1 MQSAAQRAREPVDD
15 TLIELPPH
23 ARLPRLDLAIEW
35 ESPGQEF
42 RTSVRDYFAGP
53 RPAKDAGAG
62 SEPVLRVDWIQGR
75 VPGRAMVASCLWH
88 VAAVWILILPIWG
101 FLPSVQP
108 ALAPVQIEL
117 TWYTAPADLPAV
129 LASAAPRAKPSRPL
143 MKTGNTVKLPAE
155 PRSAGADA
163 YHPRQTIVSIPV
175 RVTHPRQTLMQPSAP
190 PAPPK
195 IAPALPNIVQWAAN
209 EPPKLRMPLSQI
221 TSAPV
226 LRPRAAGDVAAPEIA
241 NPGKDSRPL
250 NLAAAP
256 DPKLKPP
263 MLANTLSAPA
273 QRRPAHADAGAAPE
287 LGAATGER
295 DASLSRLIALS
306 ATPAPPAP
314 EVRVPEGNLAARI
327 SISPE
332 GPRSAGGP
340 SGTSGTISSPAI
352 ASGTPSPAGK
362 SSAAGAAGGGAES
375 LPAAVSVSGGNSRAS
390 RGGIVPA
397 GRMTLQPASPASVSR
412 RGPADVST
420 FDSGLPPERILSSSE
435 VYTLHINLPNLTSA
449 SGSWILSFAQL
460 DEDNRS
466 PRRPRGDLSAPVP
479 IEKTDPEYPQDM
491 IHENVTGEV
500 VLYAIIRKDGSVDS
514 IQVVRGLEPELDR
527 NAIQALAQWKFR
539 PGRRAGV
546 AVDLEAVV
554 HIPFN
559 YRNPRE

>member
-15 TLIELPPH
+15 SLIELPPH

-35 ESPGQEF
+35 ESPGEEF
-42 RTSVRDYFAGP
+42 RTSVRDFFWGP
-53 RPAKDAGAG
+53 RPAKDADAG
-62 SEPVLRVDWIQGR
+62 SERVLRVDWIGGR
-75 VPGRAMVASCLWH
+75 VPGLALAASCLWH
-88 VAAVWILILPIWG
+88 MAAVWILILPIWG
-101 FLPSVQP
+101 FLPSVRP
-108 ALAPVQIEL
+108 TIAPVQIEL
-117 TWYTAPADLPAV
+117 TWYAEPADLPAI
-129 LASAAPRAKPSRPL
+129 LAPMARANPSPKADHPAR
-143 MKTGNTVKLPAE
+143 LPAE
-155 PRSAGADA
+155 SPNGGAEA
-163 YHPRQTIVSIPV
+163 HHPRQTILSIPV

-195 IAPALPNIVQWAAN
+195 IAPALPNIVQWAAH
-209 EPPKLRMPLSQI
+209 EPPKLRMPLSQA

-226 LRPRAAGDVAAPEIA
+226 LRQRAAGDVAAPEIA
-241 NPGKDSRPL
+241 NPDKNSRPV

-256 DPKLKPP
+256 EPKLKPP

-273 QRRPAHADAGAAPE
+273 QRRQAHADAGAAPE
-287 LGAATGER
+287 LGAPGGER
-295 DASLSRLIALS
+295 DASLPRLIALS

-327 SISPE
+327 SMSPE
-332 GPRSAGGP
+332 GPKTAAAGGP
-340 SGTSGTISSPAI
+340 SASSGTRGSPAI
-352 ASGTPSPAGK
+352 ASTAASPGGK
-362 SSAAGAAGGGAES
+362 GGVGAGGAES
-375 LPAAVSVSGGNSRAS
+375 LPAAVSVSGGNFRAA

-397 GRMTLQPASPASVSR
+397 GRMILKPAEPASVAR
-412 RGPADVST
+412 RGPADVSAL
-420 FDSGLPPERILSSSE
+420 DPGLPPEKILASSE
-435 VYTLHINLPNLTSA
+435 VHTLHINLPNLTSA

-460 DEDNRS
+460 DEDTRS
-466 PRRPRGDLSAPVP
+466 PWRPRGELSGPVP
-479 IEKTDPEYPQDM
+479 IEKADPEYPPDM
-491 IHENVTGEV
+491 IHAHVTGEV

>member
-15 TLIELPPH
+15 SLIELPPY

-42 RTSVRDYFAGP
+42 RTSVRDFFAGP
-53 RPAKDAGAG
+53 RPAKDAAAG
-62 SEPVLRVDWIQGR
+62 SERVLRGEWIQGR

-88 VAAVWILILPIWG
+88 VAALWILILPIWG
-101 FLPSVQP
+101 FLPSVRP
-108 ALAPVQIEL
+108 TLAPVQIEL
-117 TWYTAPADLPAV
+117 TWYAAPADLPAV
-129 LASAAPRAKPSRPL
+129 LAPMARAKPSRRLAKPDD
-143 MKTGNTVKLPAE
+143 TAKLPAE
-155 PRSAGADA
+155 SRSAGADA
-163 YHPRQTIVSIPV
+163 YHPRQTILSIPV
-175 RVTHPRQTLMQPSAP
+175 RVTHPRQTLLQPSAP
-190 PAPPK
+190 LAPPK
-195 IAPALPNIVQWAAN
+195 IAPALPNIVRWATN
-209 EPPKLRMPLSQI
+209 ETPRLRMPLSQI

-226 LRPRAAGDVAAPEIA
+226 MRRRAARNVAAPEIA
-241 NPGKDSRPL
+241 NPGRTSRPL
-250 NLAAAP
+250 KLAAAP

-263 MLANTLSAPA
+263 MLANTLAPP
-273 QRRPAHADAGAAPE
+273 QRRPEHADAGTAPE
-287 LGAATGER
+287 LGTPTGER
-295 DASLSRLIALS
+295 NASLPRLIALS

-314 EVRVPEGNLAARI
+314 IVRVPEGNLAARI

-332 GPRSAGGP
+332 GPKAAAAGGRSATGAM
-340 SGTSGTISSPAI
+340 TSPG
-352 ASGTPSPAGK
+352 GK

-375 LPAAVSVSGGNSRAS
+375 LPAAVSVSGGNSRAA

-397 GRMTLQPASPASVSR
+397 GRMILQPAPPASVSR
-412 RGPADVST
+412 RGPVDVSR
-420 FDSGLPPERILSSSE
+420 FDPSLPPEKILSSSE

-460 DEDNRS
+460 DEDNRN
-466 PRRPRGDLSAPVP
+466 PWRPRGELSGPVP
-479 IEKTDPEYPQDM
+479 IEKADPEYPPDM
-491 IHENVTGEV
+491 IREHVTGEV

-527 NAIQALAQWKFR
+527 NAIRALAQWKFR

>member
-15 TLIELPPH
+15 SLIELPPY

-35 ESPGQEF
+35 ESAGQEF
-42 RTSVRDYFAGP
+42 RTSVRDFFAGP
-53 RPAKDAGAG
+53 RPAKEAGAG
-62 SEPVLRVDWIQGR
+62 SERVLRAEWIQGR

-101 FLPSVQP
+101 FLPSARP
-108 ALAPVQIEL
+108 TLAPVQIEL
-117 TWYTAPADLPAV
+117 TWYAEPADLPAV
-129 LASAAPRAKPSRPL
+129 LAPAVRAKPSRPL
-143 MKTGNTVKLPAE
+143 VKTGNTVKLPAE
-155 PRSAGADA
+155 SRSARADA
-163 YHPRQTIVSIPV
+163 YHPRQTILSIPV
-175 RVTHPRQTLMQPSAP
+175 RVTHPRQTLLQPSAP

-195 IAPALPNIVQWAAN
+195 IAPALPNIVRWAAN
-209 EPPKLRMPLSQI
+209 EAPRLRMPLSQT
-221 TSAPV
+221 TSAPII
-226 LRPRAAGDVAAPEIA
+226 RPRAARDVAAPEIA
-241 NPGKDSRPL
+241 NPAKNSRPL
-250 NLAAAP
+250 NLVAAP

-263 MLANTLSAPA
+263 MLANTMAPP
-273 QRRPAHADAGAAPE
+273 QRRPEHADAGTAPE
-287 LGAATGER
+287 LGTPTGER
-295 DASLSRLIALS
+295 NPSLPRLIALS

-314 EVRVPEGNLAARI
+314 IVRVPEGNLAARI

-332 GPRSAGGP
+332 GPKSAAAGGP
-340 SGTSGTISSPAI
+340 SATNGTTSP
-352 ASGTPSPAGK
+352 GGK

-397 GRMTLQPASPASVSR
+397 GRMILQPAPPASVSR
-412 RGPADVST
+412 RGPVDVSR
-420 FDSGLPPERILSSSE
+420 FDPGLPPEKILSSSE

-460 DEDNRS
+460 DEDNRN
-466 PRRPRGDLSAPVP
+466 PWRPRGELSGPVP
-479 IEKTDPEYPQDM
+479 IEKADPEYPPDM
-491 IHENVTGEV
+491 IREHVTGEV

-527 NAIQALAQWKFR
+527 NAIRALAQWKFR

-559 YRNPRE
+559 YRNPRQ